1 VRLLI
6 AHRSTEA
13 QAALA
18 HAVGRGAKE
27 PVEVTMS
34 GDGPETLE
42 LLLQDE
48 PPEVAIVDWD
58 LPGIEGPEMCRLVR
72 DFHHGHDTWLVVL
85 AGSVHRAT
93 AEAWRAGADDCVSTP
108 APAADLRECVEKG
121 LRAMRAPRTP
131 LDASDMAPEIEGPR
145 ATLDAVRAPDGGGGN
160 DFFGFGGADL
170 RAAAEPRDYGMS
182 ADAEA
187 AAADEPRGAALLEAV
202 LHQL

>member
-18 HAVGRGAKE
+18 DAAGRGAQE

-42 LLLQDE
+42 LLLQDD

-72 DFHHGHDTWLVVL
+72 DFHHGHDTWLIVL
-85 AGSVHRAT
+85 AGSDHRAT
-93 AEAWRAGADDCVSTP
+93 GDAWRAGADDCVSTP
-108 APAADLRECVEKG
+108 APAADLRACVERG
-121 LRAMRAPRTP
+121 LLEMRAPRTP
-131 LDASDMAPEIEGPR
+131 VDDSDMEPGIEGPR
-145 ATLDAVRAPDGGGGN
+145 ATLDAVRAPDDGGGN
-160 DFFGFGGADL
+160 DFFGFGGADP
-170 RAAAEPRDYGMS
+170 RAAAEPRERGMA
-182 ADAEA
+182 ADAGTD
-187 AAADEPRGAALLEAV
+187 AADEPRGAALLEAV

>member
-1 VRLLI
+1 MRLLI

-18 HAVGRGAKE
+18 GAVRRGAE
-27 PVEVTMS
+27 ESIEVTVS
-34 GDGPETLE
+34 GDGAETLE

-48 PPEVAIVDWD
+48 PPEVAMVDWD
-58 LPGIEGPEMCRLVR
+58 LPGIDGPEMCRLVR

-85 AGSVHRAT
+85 AGSDHRAT
-93 AEAWRAGADDCVSTP
+93 GEAWRAGADDCVSTP
-108 APAADLRECVEKG
+108 APSADLRESVEKG

-131 LDASDMAPEIEGPR
+131 VDDSDMEPAVEGPR
-145 ATLDAVRAPDGGGGN
+145 ATLDAVRAPDDGGGN

-170 RAAAEPRDYGMS
+170 RATAEPRDYDMTS
-182 ADAEA
+182 DASA
-187 AAADEPRGAALLEAV
+187 AAADEPMGAALLEAV

>member
-1 VRLLI
+1 MRLLI

-18 HAVGRGAKE
+18 DAVGRGAKE

-48 PPEVAIVDWD
+48 PPEVAMVDWD
-58 LPGIEGPEMCRLVR
+58 LPGIDGPEMCRLVR
-72 DFHHGHDTWLVVL
+72 DFHQGHDSWLIVL

-93 AEAWRAGADDCVSTP
+93 GEAWRAGADDCVSTP
-108 APAADLRECVEKG
+108 APAAELRACVEKG
-121 LRAMRAPRTP
+121 LRAMRAPQT
-131 LDASDMAPEIEGPR
+131 LVDDANVEPEVEGPR
-145 ATLDAVRAPDGGGGN
+145 ATLDAVRAPGGGN

-170 RAAAEPRDYGMS
+170 QAAAEPHDYGMT
-182 ADAEA
+182 ADADA

>member
-1 VRLLI
+1 MRLLI

-18 HAVGRGAKE
+18 DAVGRGARE
-27 PVEVTMS
+27 SVEVTMS

-85 AGSVHRAT
+85 AGSDHRAT
-93 AEAWRAGADDCVSTP
+93 DEAWRAGADDCVSTP

-121 LRAMRAPRTP
+121 LAAMRAPRTP
-131 LDASDMAPEIEGPR
+131 VDDSDMEFEVEGPR
-145 ATLDAVRAPDGGGGN
+145 ATLDAVRATDDRGGN
-160 DFFGFGGADL
+160 DFFGFGGADV
-170 RAAAEPRDYGMS
+170 RAAAEPRDHGMT
-182 ADAEA
+182 ANAE

>member
-18 HAVGRGAKE
+18 DAVGRRTQE

-34 GDGPETLE
+34 GDGPEALE

-58 LPGIEGPEMCRLVR
+58 LPGIEGPEMCRLIR

-85 AGSVHRAT
+85 AGSNHRAT
-93 AEAWRAGADDCVSTP
+93 GEAWRAGADDCVSTP
-108 APAADLRECVEKG
+108 APAADLCECVEKG
-121 LRAMRAPRTP
+121 LRAIRAPRTP
-131 LDASDMAPEIEGPR
+131 VDDSDMEPEVGGPR

-160 DFFGFGGADL
+160 DFFGSGGADL
-170 RAAAEPRDYGMS
+170 RATAEPRDYGMP

-187 AAADEPRGAALLEAV
+187 AAADEPSGAALLEAV

>member
-1 VRLLI
+1 MRLLI

-13 QAALA
+13 RTALA
-18 HAVGRGAKE
+18 DAVRRGAKE
-27 PVEVTMS
+27 PVEVTTS

-48 PPEVAIVDWD
+48 PPEVAMVDWD

-85 AGSVHRAT
+85 AGSGHRAT
-93 AEAWRAGADDCVSTP
+93 SEAWRAGADDCVSTP
-108 APAADLRECVEKG
+108 APAADLRVCVEKG
-121 LRAMRAPRTP
+121 MRAMRAPRTP
-131 LDASDMAPEIEGPR
+131 VDDTDMEPEVEGPR
-145 ATLDAVRAPDGGGGN
+145 ATLDAMRAPDGGGGS
-160 DFFGFGGADL
+160 DFFGFAGADL
-170 RAAAEPRDYGMS
+170 RATAEPRDYGMT
-182 ADAEA
+182 AGAET

>member
-1 VRLLI
+1 MRLLI

-18 HAVGRGAKE
+18 DAVGRGAEE
-27 PVEVTMS
+27 PVEVTVS

-85 AGSVHRAT
+85 AGSDHRAT
-93 AEAWRAGADDCVSTP
+93 GEAWRAGADDCVSTP

-121 LRAMRAPRTP
+121 LRAMRAPWTP
-131 LDASDMAPEIEGPR
+131 ADESDMEPEVEGRR
-145 ATLDAVRAPDGGGGN
+145 ATLDAVRAPDGGAN

-170 RAAAEPRDYGMS
+170 RAAAEPRDYGMT

-187 AAADEPRGAALLEAV
+187 AADEPKGAALLEAV

>member
-1 VRLLI
+1 MRLLI

-13 QAALA
+13 RAALA
-18 HAVGRGAKE
+18 DAVRRGARE
-27 PVEVTMS
+27 PVEVTTS

-48 PPEVAIVDWD
+48 PPDVAMVDWD

-85 AGSVHRAT
+85 AGSGHRAT
-93 AEAWRAGADDCVSTP
+93 SEAWRSGADDCVSTP
-108 APAADLRECVEKG
+108 APAADLRTCVEKG

-131 LDASDMAPEIEGPR
+131 VDDSDMEPEVEGLR
-145 ATLDAVRAPDGGGGN
+145 ATLDAVRAPDDGGGS
-160 DFFGFGGADL
+160 DFFGFAGADL
-170 RAAAEPRDYGMS
+170 RATAEPRDYGMT
-182 ADAEA
+182 ADAET